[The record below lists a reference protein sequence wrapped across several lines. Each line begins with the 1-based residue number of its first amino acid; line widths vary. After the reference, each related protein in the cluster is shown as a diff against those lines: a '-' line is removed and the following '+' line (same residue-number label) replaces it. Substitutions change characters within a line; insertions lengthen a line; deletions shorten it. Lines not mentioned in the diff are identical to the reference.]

1 MINQIFIFFKKEL
14 RLLKGD
20 IFTFILLS
28 FLLPLFLYLF
38 FSIPLSFV
46 FINIKPIYKV
56 WSLPGL
62 CFISTIFL
70 IFIVLYP
77 NIKEKINSEFL
88 FTVPI
93 SSSNILISIYLFSF
107 MLSFFQFSLSF
118 LLINSLNNQYIQVL
132 DFLLMYVII
141 FPSIVFFTSF
151 IIISAVYV
159 ESKIMKQF
167 LLLFIFIFTSFGLGA
182 FFPLDY
188 FPEKYLLL
196 FKYFPLSCSIL
207 NIQKINA
214 AESIYFSYYIISIV
228 YSILITVVTYIV
240 FQNRIKGRLY

>member
-1 MINQIFIFFKKEL
+1 
-14 RLLKGD
+14 
-20 IFTFILLS
+20 
-28 FLLPLFLYLF
+28 
-38 FSIPLSFV
+38 
-46 FINIKPIYKV
+46 
-56 WSLPGL
+56 
-62 CFISTIFL
+62 
-70 IFIVLYP
+70 
-77 NIKEKINSEFL
+77 
-88 FTVPI
+88 
-93 SSSNILISIYLFSF
+93 